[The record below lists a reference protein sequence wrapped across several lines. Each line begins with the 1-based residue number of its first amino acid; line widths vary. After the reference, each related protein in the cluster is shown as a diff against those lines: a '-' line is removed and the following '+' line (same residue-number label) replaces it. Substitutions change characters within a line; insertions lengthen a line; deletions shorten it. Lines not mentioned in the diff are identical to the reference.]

1 MSSCRF
7 CKEEK
12 MPTDQRVKTPF
23 QNAVMEEEQS
33 EENDEIH
40 YMEDKGSAP
49 FLTKATYEKSLFND

>member
-1 MSSCRF
+1 
-7 CKEEK
+7 